1 MARCAGWRVGS
12 PSGHRVLRGSAAG
25 RNRDLTGIRV
35 LARSWSIGPLSR
47 EQIPCLAPD
56 NVAALEVLVV
66 VGADGAYDQLGGVVT
81 VGPSSGSLGCVRERC
96 RSAITF
102 LVSGD

>member
-25 RNRDLTGIRV
+25 QNRDLTGIRV

-47 EQIPCLAPD
+47 ERIRCLAPD

-66 VGADGAYDQLGGVVT
+66 VGADGFDQLGGVVT
-81 VGPSSGSLGCVRERC
+81 VGPSSGSLGCVPERC